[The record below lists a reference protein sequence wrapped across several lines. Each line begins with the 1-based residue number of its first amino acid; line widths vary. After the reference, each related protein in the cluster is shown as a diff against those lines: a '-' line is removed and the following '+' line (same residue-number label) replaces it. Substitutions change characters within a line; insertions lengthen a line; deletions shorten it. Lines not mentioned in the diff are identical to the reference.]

1 MTNEQKKQI
10 QAEVIRQVDFS
21 SQVKI
26 ANKAGVSNA
35 TISKMIN
42 NDWKTIADEMWR
54 KVKIKL
60 RIELDWVT
68 AETQNLKQLMSYLK
82 EAQKQGIS
90 FAVSDDAGVGKSE
103 AYKLYAKLNKNVIY
117 IECKTIWNTKD
128 YMQALVT
135 ACGLDD
141 YGTTKKLSDRFTDY
155 LAELENPIVI
165 IDQIDKLKDG
175 SMDFFIDVYNE
186 LSNSC
191 AFCLSGVHA
200 FEKRIRK
207 GVSRDKT
214 GYKEIWSR
222 IGKKFLHL
230 KKITI
235 QDVTSICV
243 ANGINDPVEI
253 DQIFFNSDN
262 DLRRV
267 KKDVQNYFIKQRLKQ
282 NA

>member
-10 QAEVIRQVDFS
+10 QEEVIRQVSFS
-21 SQVKI
+21 SQVKV

-35 TISKMIN
+35 TISQMIN
-42 NDWKTIADEMWR
+42 GKWKSIADEMWR

-60 RIELDWVT
+60 KIELDWVT

-103 AYKLYAKLNKNVIY
+103 AYKLYSKKNKNVIY
-117 IECKTIWNTKD
+117 VECKTIWNTKD

-141 YGTTKKLSDRFTDY
+141 YGTTKKLSDKFTDY
-155 LAELENPIVI
+155 LSELENPIVI

-175 SMDFFIDVYNE
+175 SMDFFIDVYND

-200 FEKRIRK
+200 FEKRIKR

-214 GYKEIWSR
+214 GYKEIFSR

-235 QDVTSICV
+235 QDVTSICN
-243 ANGINDPVEI
+243 ANGITDPEEI
-253 DQIFFNSDN
+253 DYIFCNSEN

-267 KKDVQNYFIKQRLKQ
+267 KKDIQNYFIKQQVK
-282 NA
+282 NAS